1 MNYALLKNK
10 KMDTR
15 TMIPSDNSIKT
26 NWYVVTGGP
35 STGKTTVIN
44 LLNKRGYQTAIEHAR
59 HYIDTQK
66 SKGKTVE
73 EIRENKKKFQLGVLD
88 MQIEQEHSLSP
99 KDIVF
104 LDRAI
109 PDALAY
115 YQFLELDYDKKL
127 IEAMNNV
134 SYKKIFILDR
144 LPLVNDYA
152 RTEDKTAQEKIHA
165 LITKVYESL
174 PFPVLHVP
182 VLNPEERVDF
192 ILKNL

>member
-1 MNYALLKNK
+1 MNTLTAITL
-10 KMDTR
+10 
-15 TMIPSDNSIKT
+15 NSPIKT

-35 STGKTTVIN
+35 STGKTMVIN
-44 LLNKRGYQTAIEHAR
+44 LLHKRGYQTAIEHAR

-66 SKGKTVE
+66 SNGQTVE
-73 EIRENKKKFQLGVLD
+73 EIRENKRKFQLRVLD
-88 MQIEQEHSLSP
+88 MQVEQENSLSR
-99 KDIVF
+99 KDVVF

-127 IEAMNNV
+127 IEAINNV
-134 SYKKIFILDR
+134 SYKKIFILDT
-144 LPLVNDYA
+144 LPFVNDYA
-152 RTEDKTAQEKIHA
+152 RTEDKTAQEKIHF

-174 PFPVLHVP
+174 SFPVVQVP
-182 VLNPEERVDF
+182 VLSPEVRVDF